1 MEVLIIPKRKFLA
14 SPSRLSLLA
23 TSLTLYQNEN
33 SLQAPANSRRFAA
46 CAYIIPKRKFLA
58 SPSVNSIVAVS
69 PTIIPKRKFLASPS
83 VTHLQRYSYQ
93 LYQNENS
100 LQAPANHRS
109 GRVLSTSSKTCSPLP
124 LWVNGSRQTIPVY
137 GFQNGLPSKYFLPS
151 VLKIFRK
158 DGAPSP
164 GCLLRIATANQS
176 RLKVRFRLVK

>member
-1 MEVLIIPKRKFLA
+1 MKNKKGEKTEKFPAYSPRKLKKSELKKAQYSSNFRNTKPSNELQVLY
-14 SPSRLSLLA
+14 LLG
-23 TSLTLYQNEN
+23 
-33 SLQAPANSRRFAA
+33 
-46 CAYIIPKRKFLA
+46 
-58 SPSVNSIVAVS
+58 
-69 PTIIPKRKFLASPS
+69 
-83 VTHLQRYSYQ
+83 VTQYL